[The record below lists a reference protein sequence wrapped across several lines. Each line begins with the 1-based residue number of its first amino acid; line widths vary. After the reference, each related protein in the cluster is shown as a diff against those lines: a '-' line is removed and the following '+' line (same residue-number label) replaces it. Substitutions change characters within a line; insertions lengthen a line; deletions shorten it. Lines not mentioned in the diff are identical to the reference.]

1 MKLPPY
7 VQKKGPSLYYVKKI
21 KGKPKWTRLCAAG
34 AAEEEIHGAIW
45 KLLTK
50 GPGKLSDVMDD
61 YIRNRLPKLAYATQ
75 KDYQYII
82 NDFLRPIFGGI
93 DPDDLTSQDVAVYLE
108 NADRKGK
115 GPRGN
120 REVAVLSSIYNH
132 GMRIRA
138 CKTNP
143 TYGVRRNDEHP
154 RTYYVT
160 DRELREAMRAA
171 RPPLRY
177 LLWATYLTGFRQ
189 KDMRNLKRG
198 NLTPDGIKVIQSK
211 DGKYEMRMWTESLRK
226 VIRRSLERTGSEY
239 VFSNHYGRPWTTD
252 SIQCAMRR
260 VKSKTGAKWCFHD
273 LRAKAES
280 DHPTGLGLMRRYSR
294 ARKLKAVR

>member
-115 GPRGN
+115 SIRGN
-120 REVAVLSSIYNH
+120 REIAVLSSIYNH

-143 TYGVRRNDEHP
+143 TYGVRRNPETP

-160 DRELREAMRAA
+160 DRELRQALRAA
-171 RPPLRY
+171 KPPLRY

-189 KDMRNLKRG
+189 KDMRNLTRE

-211 DGKYEMRMWTESLRK
+211 DGKHEIREWTESLRK
-226 VIRRSLERTGSEY
+226 VVRRSLERTGSDY
-239 VFSNHYGRPWTTD
+239 VFSNHFGRPWTTN
-252 SIQCAMRR
+252 SIQCAMQR
-260 VKSKTGAKWCFHD
+260 VKSETGAKWCFHD